1 MRRKSRR
8 LYKAYYQYARALE
21 TGYTLGLPEGVEEE
35 APVVMGDLIEA
46 YYEAIEDV
54 AELGYSVD
62 ATDPDEREFEELA
75 LDNFPQDGD
84 ERGTFLEVDIEVYID
99 EWLDAIE
106 VDEDKSIEVDEFDW
120 SEIDEMLDEMVDGLE
135 AVLQTDVVEDNEK
148 KIKKIKKLKKSKDKV
163 IDFDKKLKEQE
174 EKNRDK
180 AGGRVDRYAINDGR
194 RITPE
199 MIPLDRRIKGVARGL
214 GPNPCGFCAMLA
226 SRGFVYRSKVSA
238 QAAGGQDSIKRYHD
252 NCHCYPIV
260 RWIDASELPAANSWL
275 QDQWYQVAAG
285 REASEARRTWRRW
298 WDTVG
303 RKQYWALT
311 SSVPVSDETVA

>member
-1 MRRKSRR
+1 M
-8 LYKAYYQYARALE
+8 A
-21 TGYTLGLPEGVEEE
+21 
-35 APVVMGDLIEA
+35 DLIDA
-46 YYEAIEDV
+46 YYESLEDI
-54 AELGYSVD
+54 AELGYTVD
-62 ATDPDEREFEELA
+62 ADDPEEREFEELV

-84 ERGTFLEVDIEVYID
+84 ESGTFLEVDIEEYID

-106 VDEDKSIEVDEFDW
+106 VDEDQSVEVDEFDW
-120 SEIDEMLDEMVDGLE
+120 SEIDQMLDEMMDGLE
-135 AVLQTDVVEDNEK
+135 SVLQSDIVDGNEQK
-148 KIKKIKKLKKSKDKV
+148 VKDLMDAKGDV
-163 IDFDKKLKEQE
+163 IDFERKLKEQE

-214 GPNPCGFCAMLA
+214 GPNPCGFCSMLA
-226 SRGFVYRSKVSA
+226 SRGFVYRSKTTA

-260 RWIDASELPAANSWL
+260 RWIDASELPAANQWL
-275 QDQWYQVAAG
+275 QDQWYEVAAG

-298 WDTVG
+298 WDSVG
-303 RKQYWALT
+303 RKQYWAMSGIT
-311 SSVPVSDETVA
+311 PVSDEIVA